1 MQWCGKKHFL
11 KLFFASFKTS
21 STLTFSCMHFKIG
34 HSYIEGRIAI
44 GFNSYKCT
52 TNENLCESATR
63 EVTCRKKP
71 LLVWSAKNKAT
82 KKLSKMHEDIFK
94 SVQANIFFEILG
106 ALPKYLVFSIS
117 KSLSENYT
125 REMI

>member
-1 MQWCGKKHFL
+1 
-11 KLFFASFKTS
+11 
-21 STLTFSCMHFKIG
+21 MHFKIG

-63 EVTCRKKP
+63 EG
-71 LLVWSAKNKAT
+71 SAKNKAT

-94 SVQANIFFEILG
+94 SVQANLR
-106 ALPKYLVFSIS
+106 Y
-117 KSLSENYT
+117 
-125 REMI
+125 